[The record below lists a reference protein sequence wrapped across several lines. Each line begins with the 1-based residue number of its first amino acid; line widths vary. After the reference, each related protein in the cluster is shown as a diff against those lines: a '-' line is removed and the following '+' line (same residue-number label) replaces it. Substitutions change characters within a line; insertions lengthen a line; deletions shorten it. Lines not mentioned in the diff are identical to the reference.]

1 MPESLESAE
10 SASPLITRLVA
21 GSLAREQV
29 EGLALAPLER
39 LGLRL
44 LERLP
49 VRVARTV
56 ATWRVARG
64 ALPDGRAR
72 GLSSDELVQARLGD
86 YKRLPGKYDVILCGS
101 ALGGASAHLATILG
115 GPFLPQPFI
124 LGLKGGTR
132 DDQLQTYL
140 ERVKPIAED
149 ILQNNPQ
156 VRAIAHFDPVH
167 DGWLTRSMCHLRL
180 KLIGLPAGYREFIQR
195 RLKPG
200 GTIVYV
206 DCSAQWLQF
215 KLGERLELQVGGW
228 GGISPEEFIEGSD
241 RIDRF
246 LAESGSNHRGGWR
259 PPDVEPAWR
268 PESEWGSAQGLDQEL
283 KELAASADFGYE
295 HLRFDHPHKF
305 SRLAFAAHRE
315 LYSRAGI
322 EPRGI
327 LIEMFTQYAPWAA
340 LERGL
345 LPLWLIFNTQDSLD
359 FLRAEREH
367 FPEGI
372 PVFLS
377 ALVTLSRT
385 PDMVAWDDWA
395 DAMEGLSWHS
405 IGASREKYPEDLLAL
420 GNWAS
425 RLREHT
431 SPIDHIPEPLSVE
444 SLLQLAASLQR
455 TI

>member
-180 KLIGLPAGYREFIQR
+180 KLIGLPAGYRDLSR
-195 RLKPG
+195 G
-200 GTIVYV
+200 V
-206 DCSAQWLQF
+206 
-215 KLGERLELQVGGW
+215 
-228 GGISPEEFIEGSD
+228 
-241 RIDRF
+241 
-246 LAESGSNHRGGWR
+246 HRGQR
-259 PPDVEPAWR
+259 PDR
-268 PESEWGSAQGLDQEL
+268 SI
-283 KELAASADFGYE
+283 
-295 HLRFDHPHKF
+295 
-305 SRLAFAAHRE
+305 SRRKRIK
-315 LYSRAGI
+315 S
-322 EPRGI
+322 PRG
-327 LIEMFTQYAPWAA
+327 LASP
-340 LERGL
+340 R
-345 LPLWLIFNTQDSLD
+345 
-359 FLRAEREH
+359 R
-367 FPEGI
+367 
-372 PVFLS
+372 
-377 ALVTLSRT
+377 RT
-385 PDMVAWDDWA
+385 R
-395 DAMEGLSWHS
+395 MEAGV
-405 IGASREKYPEDLLAL
+405 GVGECARP
-420 GNWAS
+420 
-425 RLREHT
+425 
-431 SPIDHIPEPLSVE
+431 
-444 SLLQLAASLQR
+444 
-455 TI
+455 